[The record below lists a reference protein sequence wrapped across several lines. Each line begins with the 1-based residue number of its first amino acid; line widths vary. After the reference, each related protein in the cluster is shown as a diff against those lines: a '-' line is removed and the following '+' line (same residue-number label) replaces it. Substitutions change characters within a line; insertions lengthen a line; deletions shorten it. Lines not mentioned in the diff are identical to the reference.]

1 MWAYL
6 TDLLSSNALAPHG
19 YCLSWRPG
27 LVWTHVLSD
36 ALIGASYVTIAT
48 TLALLVKKRDDI
60 AFSGIFWCFAAFILL
75 CGGTHFFS
83 ILTFWY
89 PYYGAEGLLKAMTA
103 LVSAATAVVLVVL
116 VPRILTLPSPQT
128 LRIANAALEREM
140 AERVRTEA
148 MLRQAQKIEVVG
160 QLTGGVA
167 HDFNNLLTVIGG
179 NVELLGRTLGETV
192 GEKVDRYLA
201 NASRGVAQAKELT
214 SRLLAFSRRQTLDPQ
229 ATDVN
234 ALITEMSDLM
244 VRTLGEAVEID
255 VQLPQ
260 DVWPVEVDRNQLES
274 AILNLAVN
282 ARDAMTKDGLASG
295 KLTIETANTQL
306 DTIYARDHV
315 EVAPGDYVVICV
327 SDTGAGMAP
336 EVIEQA
342 LEPFFTTKEVGKGT
356 GLGLSQVFGFIKQS
370 GGHLKIYSEVGFG
383 TCVKLYLP
391 RLASD
396 GGVVA
401 LPREVGSSAPRA
413 QGETVLVVEDDP
425 NVRSYVT
432 ESLRELGYVVNE
444 AARGSDALDLL
455 RGGAAPDLLVTDVV
469 MPGMT
474 GRQVADAALAI
485 HPGLPILFM
494 TGYARNA
501 IAHGGRLDAGVLVLV
516 KPFTLTALAVKVR
529 EALTRRARSDRG

>member
-1 MWAYL
+1 MLAYL

-36 ALIGASYVTIAT
+36 ALIGASYVTIAI
-48 TLALLVKKRDDI
+48 TLALLVRKRDDI

-89 PYYGAEGLLKAMTA
+89 PYYGAEGLLKAITA
-103 LVSAATAVVLVVL
+103 IVSAATAVILVVL

-128 LRIANAALEREM
+128 LRVANAALEREI
-140 AERVRTEA
+140 AERSRTEA

-179 NVELLGRTLGETV
+179 NVELLGRALGESAS
-192 GEKVDRYLA
+192 EKVARYLA
-201 NASRGVAQAKELT
+201 NATKGVAQAKELT
-214 SRLLAFSRRQTLDPQ
+214 SRLLAFSRRQTLDPK

-234 ALITEMSDLM
+234 ALVAEMHDLM
-244 VRTLGEAVEID
+244 ARSLGEAVEID
-255 VQLPQ
+255 VQLPD
-260 DVWPVEVDRNQLES
+260 DVWPIEVDRNQLEN

-282 ARDAMTKDGLASG
+282 ARDAMTSQGLASG

-306 DTIYARDHV
+306 DEGYARAHV
-315 EVAPGDYVVICV
+315 DVVPGDYVAICV
-327 SDTGAGMAP
+327 SDTGVGMSA

-370 GGHLKIYSEVGFG
+370 GGHIKIYSELGLG
-383 TCVKLYLP
+383 TSVKLYLP
-391 RLASD
+391 RLTTDVQIMRPVAEAAS
-396 GGVVA
+396 
-401 LPREVGSSAPRA
+401 PQAPRA
-413 QGETVLVVEDDP
+413 QGESILVVEDDAS
-425 NVRSYVT
+425 VRAYVT
-432 ESLRELGYVVNE
+432 ESLRELGYAVTEVS
-444 AARGSDALDLL
+444 RGGDALDLL
-455 RGGAAPDLLVTDVV
+455 RGGATPDLLLTDVV

-485 HPGLPILFM
+485 RPGLPVLFM

-501 IAHGGRLDAGVLVLV
+501 IAHGGRLDAGVRVLV
-516 KPFTLTALAVKVR
+516 KPFTLTALALKVR
-529 EALTRRARSDRG
+529 EALGQAA